1 MKIQLSL
8 FPTNYCEVCHSEVEG
23 DYAVCSVKCQ
33 IKLNEKHESNRR
45 DKRKMERDTLHNSNI
60 NLHSNNY

>member
-33 IKLNEKHESNRR
+33 IKLNEKTISISN
-45 DKRKMERDTLHNSNI
+45 KIAN
-60 NLHSNNY
+60 NLYIQIAKD